1 MNIVIKVNE
10 ETKQKMIEYYKD
22 KVRDKKIPYA
32 IFQAQEEDTVITLY
46 ESGKAMF
53 QGTSADVDAAMWG
66 TVLDNTKEK
75 KEEQKKKDQK
85 YHNCSSVGSDEVG
98 TGDYF
103 GPIVVTA
110 AYVKKEDVERLEKLG
125 VGDSKKITD
134 EKIKKI
140 TPELI
145 KIVKYRSMILTN
157 KEYNEKY
164 TKDINMNKIKA
175 ILHNK
180 VLYQL
185 MTEEKPDID
194 YIVVDEFAREK
205 RYYEYLEGIPNI
217 QRNITFMTKAEDK
230 NLAVASASI
239 ISRYIFL
246 KEFDKLCDSIH
257 IPLPKGAGRDVDEI
271 GEEVVEKYGEEKL
284 KEIAKYNFKN
294 TDRILHTLIY

>member
-66 TVLDNTKEK
+66 TVQQNTKESQ
-75 KEEQKKKDQK
+75 EEEKKKNAK

-134 EKIKKI
+134 DKIKKI

-145 KIVKYRSMILTN
+145 KIVKYRSMIVTN

-164 TKDINMNKIKA
+164 TKELNMNKIKA

-185 MTEEKPDID
+185 INEEKPNID
-194 YIVVDEFAREK
+194 YIVVDEFAREN
-205 RYYEYLEGIPNI
+205 RYYEYLNGIPNI

-246 KEFDKLCDSIH
+246 KEFDKLSDSVH
-257 IPLPKGAGRDVDEI
+257 IPLPKGAGHDVDKI
-271 GEEVVEKYGEEKL
+271 GEEIVEKYGEKKL
-284 KEIAKYNFKN
+284 QEIAKVNFKN

>member
-75 KEEQKKKDQK
+75 QEEQKKKDQK

-110 AYVKKEDVERLEKLG
+110 AYVKKEDVEKLEKLG

-134 EKIKKI
+134 DKIKKI

-185 MTEEKPDID
+185 MTEEKPNVD
-194 YIVVDEFAREK
+194 YIVVDEFAREN
-205 RYYEYLEGIPNI
+205 RYYEYLNGIPNI

-230 NLAVASASI
+230 NLAVAAASI

-246 KEFDKLCDSIH
+246 KEFDKLSDSIH

-271 GEEVVEKYGEEKL
+271 GEEIVKKYGEEKL
-284 KEIAKYNFKN
+284 QDIAKVNFKN
-294 TDRILHTLIY
+294 TDRILHTMIF

>member
-66 TVLDNTKEK
+66 TVQQNTKESQ
-75 KEEQKKKDQK
+75 EEEKKKNAK

-125 VGDSKKITD
+125 VGDSKKTTD
-134 EKIKKI
+134 DKIKKI

-145 KIVKYRSMILTN
+145 KIVKYRSMIVTN

-164 TKDINMNKIKA
+164 TKELNMNKIKA

-185 MTEEKPDID
+185 INEEKPNID
-194 YIVVDEFAREK
+194 YIVVDEFAREN
-205 RYYEYLEGIPNI
+205 RYYEYLNGIPNI

-246 KEFDKLCDSIH
+246 KEFDKLSDSVH
-257 IPLPKGAGRDVDEI
+257 IPLPKGAGHDVDKI
-271 GEEVVEKYGEEKL
+271 GEEIVEKYGEEKL
-284 KEIAKYNFKN
+284 QEIAKVNFKN

>member
-205 RYYEYLEGIPNI
+205 RYYEYLEGIPTI
-217 QRNITFMTKAEDK
+217 QRHITFMTKAEDK

>member
-75 KEEQKKKDQK
+75 KEEQKKKDTK

-103 GPIVVTA
+103 RPIVVTA
-110 AYVKKEDVERLEKLG
+110 AYVKKEDVEKLEKLG

-185 MTEEKPDID
+185 ITEEKPKID
-194 YIVVDEFAREK
+194 YIIVDEFAREK
-205 RYYEYLEGIPNI
+205 RYYEYLNGVPNI
-217 QRNITFMTKAEDK
+217 QRGITFMTKAEDK
-230 NLAVASASI
+230 NLAVAAASI

-246 KEFDKLCDSIH
+246 KEFDKLSDSIH
-257 IPLPKGAGRDVDEI
+257 IPLPKGAGRDVDKI
-271 GEEVVEKYGEEKL
+271 GEEIVEQYGEEKL
-284 KEIAKYNFKN
+284 KEIAKTNFKN
-294 TDRILHTLIY
+294 TDRILHTMIF

>member
-75 KEEQKKKDQK
+75 KEEQKRKDQK

-110 AYVKKEDVERLEKLG
+110 AYVKKEDIEKLEKLG

-134 EKIKKI
+134 DKIKKI

-164 TKDINMNKIKA
+164 TKDFNMNKIKA

-185 MTEEKPDID
+185 ITEEKPSID
-194 YIVVDEFAREK
+194 YIIVDEFAREN
-205 RYYEYLEGIPNI
+205 RYYEYLKGVPNI

-246 KEFDKLCDSIH
+246 KEFDKLSDSIH
-257 IPLPKGAGRDVDEI
+257 IPLPKGAGRDVDTI
-271 GEEVVEKYGEEKL
+271 GEEIVEKYGEEKL

-294 TDRILHTLIY
+294 TDRILHTLIF

>member
-1 MNIVIKVNE
+1 
-10 ETKQKMIEYYKD
+10 MIEYYKD
-22 KVRDKKIPYA
+22 KMRDKKIPYA

-75 KEEQKKKDQK
+75 QEEQKKKDQK

-110 AYVKKEDVERLEKLG
+110 AYVKKEDVEKLEKLG

-185 MTEEKPDID
+185 MTEEKPNID
-194 YIVVDEFAREK
+194 YIIVDEFAREN
-205 RYYEYLEGIPNI
+205 RYYEYLNGIPTI

-246 KEFDKLCDSIH
+246 KEFDKLSDSLH
-257 IPLPKGAGRDVDEI
+257 IPLPKGAGRDVDTI
-271 GEEVVEKYGEEKL
+271 GEEIVEKYGEEKL
-284 KEIAKYNFKN
+284 QEIAKVNFKN

>member
-10 ETKQKMIEYYKD
+10 ETKQKMIEYYKN